1 MTDIDLPAED
11 ATPTDPTVDQIM
23 SHRTNIPIVGPDDAI
38 AVVARTL
45 ADNRITGVPVIE
57 DGKIIGIITETDLI
71 AREADVDVPTP
82 VPFLDAIFM
91 ADAGPEFG
99 EELRKVLAVNARQ
112 IMTAPVFN
120 IKNYATLNQAA
131 TLMIDEGISTIP
143 VVNDDLELVGIVTRS
158 DIVGV
163 IARLENEGQA
173 EHD

>member
-23 SHRTNIPIVGPDDAI
+23 TTEVPSVGPDDPI

-45 ADNRITGVPVIE
+45 ADNRITGVPVVE
-57 DGKIIGIITETDLI
+57 NGKIIGIITETDLI

-91 ADAGPEFG
+91 ADAGPEFE

-131 TLMIDEGISTIP
+131 TLMIDEGIGTIP
-143 VVNDDLELVGIVTRS
+143 VVNDDLDLVGIVTRS
-158 DIVGV
+158 DIVRV
-163 IARLENEGQA
+163 IARLENEDQG

>member
-23 SHRTNIPIVGPDDAI
+23 TVRTNVPTVGPDDSI

-45 ADNRITGVPVIE
+45 AENKIAGVPVVE
-57 DGKIIGIITETDLI
+57 NGKVIGIITETDII

-91 ADAGPEFG
+91 ADAGPEFD
-99 EELRKVLAVNARQ
+99 EEMRKVLAVNARQ

-120 IKNYATLNQAA
+120 IKNYATLNQTA
-131 TLMIDEGISTIP
+131 TLMIDEGIGTIP

-158 DIVGV
+158 DIVRV
-163 IARLENEGQA
+163 IARLENEG
-173 EHD
+173 